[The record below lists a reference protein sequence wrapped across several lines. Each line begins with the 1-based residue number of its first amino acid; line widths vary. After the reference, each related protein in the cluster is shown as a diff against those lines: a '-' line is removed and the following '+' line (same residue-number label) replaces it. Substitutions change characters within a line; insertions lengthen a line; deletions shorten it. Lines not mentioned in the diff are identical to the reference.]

1 LRSVRRW
8 SCSCSCRSSSSAPPA
23 TRPWTGICCPSC
35 RRSRSWPVRAGLGW
49 LTAWPRTDRDP
60 RWPAWFAL
68 GVVVGQ
74 LALLVPYLP
83 DGMTYYSP
91 LLGGAAAAARVFTIG
106 QGEGLDEAA
115 CYLDAEPGRGPPGG
129 RRARLHVGLRALL
142 PRSHD
147 RTSR

>member
-1 LRSVRRW
+1 VDRYLLPVV
-8 SCSCSCRSSSSAPPA
+8 PPLA
-23 TRPWTGICCPSC
+23 LLAGAGWARVADGVAAHGSRPA
-35 RRSRSWPVRAGLGW
+35 VAGLV
-49 LTAWPRTDRDP
+49 R
-60 RWPAWFAL
+60 L

-115 CYLDAEPGRGPPGG
+115 CYLDAEPGAALPGG